1 MNITEEQIKSI
12 AKGELDN
19 KYNMKKALRITWH
32 LLPIIITIYILYF
45 KYEIDIIDR
54 IFVLVNILLYTIHCI
69 QSKLKNKK

>member
-32 LLPIIITIYILYF
+32 LLADYYYNLYIVF
-45 KYEIDIIDR
+45 
-54 IFVLVNILLYTIHCI
+54 
-69 QSKLKNKK
+69 